1 MIFYLTANEAFT
13 DLYKHIPV
21 HGIDFGDTKA
31 MFNIGFYL
39 TNPTSN
45 YITHKARKFNIE
57 YAEAEW
63 QWYLSGDP
71 NVAKLGEIF
80 GKVPQIW
87 NRMADENGDVRSNY
101 GWQWNREGQIDK
113 VIQMLK
119 ENPDTRQAV
128 ISIYDAKEIDTYSFD
143 TPCTQGIHFQLLP
156 EEPGSKMKR
165 LCMTVTMR
173 SNDLWYGFC
182 NDQYCFSKLQ
192 KYVADAVG
200 AVPGWYYH
208 FASNMHIYKDKLP
221 K

>member
-1 MIFYLTANEAFT
+1 MVYYLTANEAFT
-13 DLYKHIPV
+13 DLYQEIPR

-31 MFNIGFYL
+31 MFNVGFYL
-39 TNPTSN
+39 TNPTAN
-45 YITHKARKFNIE
+45 DITHEARNFNID

-71 NVAKLGEIF
+71 NIEKLGELF

-87 NRMADENGDVRSNY
+87 ERMADPYGNVRSNY

-113 VIQMLK
+113 IIEMLQEK
-119 ENPDTRQAV
+119 PDTRQAV
-128 ISIYDAKEIDTYSFD
+128 ISIYDAKEIGSYTYD
-143 TPCTQGIHFQLLP
+143 TPCTQGIHFQIVNDPVTGLDN
-156 EEPGSKMKR
+156 

-192 KYVADAVG
+192 KYVADKVG
-200 AVPGWYYH
+200 AIPGWYYH
-208 FASNMHIYKDKLP
+208 FASNMHIYNDKLP
-221 K
+221 G